1 MKEFIGEFIN
11 YISVERGL
19 AKNTL
24 MAYRLDLE
32 KYVRSLAGQ
41 GVKDADAVRPRHI
54 TGFLQMLKKS
64 DLSTSSICRNL
75 AAVKM
80 FHRFLVRDGLAKE
93 DPTSLVDTPKQWA
106 RIPEVLTQKEM
117 EAILRAPVKGQ
128 GPYGTRAQRMLARRD
143 HAMLELFY
151 ASGMRVSEMVD
162 LKVAGVNLEAGF
174 VRAVGKGSK
183 ERIVPVGRKAREAIA
198 YYCERIR
205 PKLLKSADSD
215 ALFLSQQ
222 GKKMSRVMAWKI
234 IKQYARLAGIK
245 KNIKPHTLRHTFAT
259 HLLEHGA
266 DLRSVQEM
274 LGHADIATTQI
285 YTHVDKERLKSVH
298 KQFHPRG

>member
-1 MKEFIGEFIN
+1 MKEFITEFIN
-11 YISVERGL
+11 YLSVERGL

-24 MAYRLDLE
+24 MAYRRDLE
-32 KYVRSLAGQ
+32 KYVRLLAARGA
-41 GVKDADAVRPRHI
+41 GSVNAVGPEHV
-54 TGFLQMLKKS
+54 TGFLQALKKS
-64 DLSTSSICRNL
+64 NLSTSSICRNL

-93 DPTSLVDTPKQWA
+93 DPTSLVDTPKQWT
-106 RIPEVLTQKEM
+106 RIPEVLTQKEIDL
-117 EAILRAPVKGQ
+117 ILQAAQ
-128 GPYGTRAQRMLARRD
+128 TRGRGHQRD
-143 HAMLELFY
+143 YAMLELFY

-162 LKVAGVNLEAGF
+162 LKVGSVNLEAGF
-174 VRAVGKGSK
+174 VRAIGKGSK
-183 ERIVPVGRKAREAIA
+183 ERIIPIGRKAREAIA
-198 YYCERIR
+198 FYCERIR
-205 PKLLKSADSD
+205 PKVLRAADTD

-222 GKKMSRVMAWKI
+222 GRKMSRVMAWKI

>member
-1 MKEFIGEFIN
+1 MKVFIGEFIN
-11 YISVERGL
+11 YLSVERGL

-24 MAYRLDLE
+24 MAYRRDLD
-32 KYVRSLAGQ
+32 KYVRLLAGK
-41 GVKDADAVRPRHI
+41 GVADASAVRPEHI
-54 TGFLQMLKKS
+54 TVFLQALKKD

-80 FHRFLVRDGLAKE
+80 FHRFLVRDGLSKE
-93 DPTSLVDTPKQWA
+93 DPTSLVDTPKQWQ
-106 RIPEVLTQKEM
+106 RIPEVLTQKEV
-117 EAILRAPVKGQ
+117 EAILQFAQTKGK
-128 GPYGTRAQRMLARRD
+128 THKRD
-143 HAMLELFY
+143 YAMIELFY

-162 LKVAGVNLEAGF
+162 LKVTSVNLEAGF
-174 VRAVGKGSK
+174 VRAIGKGSK
-183 ERIVPVGRKAREAIA
+183 ERIIPVGKKAREAIA
-198 YYCERIR
+198 FYCDKIR
-205 PKLLKSADSD
+205 PKVLRAADSD

-222 GKKMSRVMAWKI
+222 GKKMSRVMVWKI
-234 IKQYARLAGIK
+234 IKQYALMAGIK

-274 LGHADIATTQI
+274 LGHADISTTQI

>member
-24 MAYRLDLE
+24 AAYRLDLE
-32 KYVRSLAGQ
+32 KYVKSLAGK
-41 GVKDADAVRPRHI
+41 GVVNADAVRPEHI
-54 TGFLQMLKKS
+54 TGFLQALKKS

-93 DPTSLVDTPKQWA
+93 DPTSLVDTPKQWT

-117 EAILRAPVKGQ
+117 EAILQAAQAKGKNHK
-128 GPYGTRAQRMLARRD
+128 RD
-143 HAMLELFY
+143 YAMLELFY
-151 ASGMRVSEMVD
+151 ASGMRVSEMVG
-162 LKVAGVNLEAGF
+162 LKVASVNLQAGF
-174 VRAVGKGSK
+174 VRAIGKGSK
-183 ERIVPVGRKAREAIA
+183 ERIIPVGRKAREAIA
-198 YYCERIR
+198 YYCGHIR
-205 PKLLKSADSD
+205 PKSLKTAESD

>member
-24 MAYRLDLE
+24 AAYRLDLE
-32 KYVRSLAGQ
+32 KYVKLLAGQ
-41 GVKDADAVRPRHI
+41 GVKNADTVRSEHI
-54 TGFLQMLKKS
+54 TGFLQTLKKS
-64 DLSTSSICRNL
+64 GLSTSSICRNL

-117 EAILRAPVKGQ
+117 EAILRAAQTKGKNHK
-128 GPYGTRAQRMLARRD
+128 RD
-143 HAMLELFY
+143 YAMLELFY

-162 LKVAGVNLEAGF
+162 LKVASVNLEAGF
-174 VRAVGKGSK
+174 VRAIGKGSK
-183 ERIVPVGRKAREAIA
+183 ERIIPVGRKAREAIA
-198 YYCERIR
+198 YYCGHIR
-205 PKLLKSADSD
+205 PRSLKTTESD

>member
-24 MAYRLDLE
+24 AAYRLDLE
-32 KYVRSLAGQ
+32 KYVKLLAGK
-41 GVKDADAVRPRHI
+41 GVVNADAVRPEHI
-54 TGFLQMLKKS
+54 TGFLQTLKKS

-93 DPTSLVDTPKQWA
+93 DPTSLVDTPKQWT

-117 EAILRAPVKGQ
+117 EAVLQA
-128 GPYGTRAQRMLARRD
+128 AQARGKNHQRD

-162 LKVAGVNLEAGF
+162 LKVASVNLEAGF
-174 VRAVGKGSK
+174 VRAIGKGSK
-183 ERIVPVGRKAREAIA
+183 ERIVPVGKKAREAIA
-198 YYCERIR
+198 YYCGRIR
-205 PKLLKSADSD
+205 PKLLKTAESD

-245 KNIKPHTLRHTFAT
+245 KNIKPHTFRHTFAT

>member
-1 MKEFIGEFIN
+1 M
-11 YISVERGL
+11 
-19 AKNTL
+19 
-24 MAYRLDLE
+24 
-32 KYVRSLAGQ
+32 
-41 GVKDADAVRPRHI
+41 
-54 TGFLQMLKKS
+54 TGFLRTIKKS

-93 DPTSLVDTPKQWA
+93 DPTSLVDTPKQWT

-117 EAILRAPVKGQ
+117 EAVLRV
-128 GPYGTRAQRMLARRD
+128 AQARGKNHQRD

-162 LKVAGVNLEAGF
+162 LKVASVNLEAGF
-174 VRAVGKGSK
+174 VRAIGKGSK
-183 ERIVPVGRKAREAIA
+183 ERIVPVGKKAREAIA
-198 YYCERIR
+198 YYCGRIR
-205 PKLLKSADSD
+205 PKLLKTAESD

-245 KNIKPHTLRHTFAT
+245 KNIKPHTFRHTFAT